1 MRGKAWNAGGPARPL
16 VRPLEDSDY
25 RSDIM
30 TANPEPRTLTCPPE
44 RPARR
49 WKRPLYTE
57 GMARAARKST
67 ATRRRRPRS
76 AWWRTVG
83 RVVGGLA
90 GAGFTFL
97 AIVYLTL
104 PDVRPL
110 ATTPPDDTA
119 FMRMRDRQAHAKGTP
134 AARDYRW
141 VPYSRISPNLR
152 RAVLVAE
159 DDLFWDHEGIDLD
172 ALRESL
178 QQNLSKGEVVRG
190 GSTITQQLAK
200 NLYLSPSRDPV
211 RKLRELM
218 ITRLLERVLTK
229 ERILELYLNV
239 VEWGDGVWGAEAASR
254 RYFRKPAAQLTPS
267 EAALLAGSLI
277 NPIRY
282 SPASPPARL
291 RARQVMIL
299 RRMGGTPA
307 VAPPAAAEPVV
318 APPSPVQPSTS
329 PPDDE
334 VLRPDERAPS
344 GEQAPTK
351 RSPAPADAQPART
364 PGSR

>member
-1 MRGKAWNAGGPARPL
+1 M
-16 VRPLEDSDY
+16 V
-25 RSDIM
+25 
-30 TANPEPRTLTCPPE
+30 
-44 RPARR
+44 
-49 WKRPLYTE
+49 
-57 GMARAARKST
+57 RAARKST
-67 ATRRRRPRS
+67 ATRRRRTPS
-76 AWWRTVG
+76 SWWRTAG
-83 RVVGGLA
+83 RVVA
-90 GAGFTFL
+90 GTIAAGFTFL
-97 AIVYLTL
+97 AYVYLTL

-110 ATTPPDDTA
+110 ATMPPDDTA

-141 VPYSRISPNLR
+141 VPYTRISPNLR

-159 DDLFWDHEGIDLD
+159 DDLFWDHEGIDID

-200 NLYLSPSRDPV
+200 NLYLSPSRDPI

-218 ITRLLERVLTK
+218 ITRLLERQLTK
-229 ERILELYLNV
+229 QRILELYLNV

-254 RYFRKPAAQLTPS
+254 RYFRKPASQLTAS

-291 RARQVMIL
+291 RSRQAMIL
-299 RRMGGTPA
+299 RRMGRAPADVAPAPA
-307 VAPPAAAEPVV
+307 VAPVPL
-318 APPSPVQPSTS
+318 PSPGTTPADTGAPTS
-329 PPDDE
+329 PQSPPASDEE
-334 VLRPDERAPS
+334 VLRLDERPS
-344 GEQAPTK
+344 AT
-351 RSPAPADAQPART
+351 
-364 PGSR
+364 GSR

>member
-1 MRGKAWNAGGPARPL
+1 
-16 VRPLEDSDY
+16 
-25 RSDIM
+25 
-30 TANPEPRTLTCPPE
+30 
-44 RPARR
+44 
-49 WKRPLYTE
+49 
-57 GMARAARKST
+57 MARAPRRST
-67 ATRRRRPRS
+67 TTSRRRLTPS
-76 AWWRTVG
+76 SWWRTVG
-83 RVVGGLA
+83 RVIGGLA

-97 AIVYLTL
+97 AYVYLTL

-110 ATTPPDDTA
+110 AAVPPDSTA

-141 VPYSRISPNLR
+141 VPYGRLSPNLR

-159 DDLFWDHEGIDLD
+159 DDLFWEHEGIDIE

-200 NLYLSPSRDPV
+200 NLYLSPSQDPV

-218 ITRLLERVLTK
+218 ITRLLERLLAK
-229 ERILELYLNV
+229 QRILELYLNV

-254 RYFRKPAAQLTPS
+254 RYFRKPASQLTPS

-291 RARQVMIL
+291 RARQAMIL
-299 RRMGGTPA
+299 RRMGRAPADVAPAPA
-307 VAPPAAAEPVV
+307 VAPAPSPAPGTMPADTDVPASPQ
-318 APPSPVQPSTS
+318 APPE
-329 PPDDE
+329 PDDE
-334 VLRPDERAPS
+334 VLRPDERPPATGS
-344 GEQAPTK
+344 GSRWSSLDSRAPT
-351 RSPAPADAQPART
+351 ARW
-364 PGSR
+364 R